1 MVAELSKLA
10 SEAVTTIVLPRLS
23 SRFAACASMLDAT
36 ILDVRKI
43 ASENPMM
50 ITTPTLRPGFLFTF
64 RAPQIIDSI
73 GGGSNAKALQ
83 NHVVLCAI
91 RCKRSLFVIMT
102 HLNWYGA
109 NQRVYP

>member
-1 MVAELSKLA
+1 MSSLMVAELSKLA
-10 SEAVTTIVLPRLS
+10 SEAVTTIVRPRLS

-64 RAPQIIDSI
+64 RAPRMIDSI
-73 GGGSNAKALQ
+73 SGGSNAKALQ
-83 NHVVLCAI
+83 NHDMLCEI
-91 RCKRSLFVIMT
+91 QCKRSFFVTIT
-102 HLNWYGA
+102 HLN
-109 NQRVYP
+109 